1 MTTHR
6 TAETRRETKE
16 TQIRCAVD
24 LDGTGVCT
32 STTGVGFFDHMVDQL
47 SRHGR
52 IDITLEASGDTHI
65 DDHHTVEDCG
75 YALAGAIA
83 KALGD
88 RAGIARYGEAHAPMD
103 ETLTRCVIDLS
114 GRPAL
119 VWRAQFATGKIGSF
133 DVELCREFFRA
144 FTNGLDAAI
153 HLECLYGENDHHIAE
168 STFKA
173 LARALRAAVA
183 IDPRAAGA
191 PASTKGVLG
200 DPTA

>member
-1 MTTHR
+1 MTISR
-6 TAETRRETKE
+6 RAEVGRETKE

-24 LDGTGVCT
+24 LDGTGVCE
-32 STTGVGFFDHMVDQL
+32 SKTGVGFFDHMVDQL
-47 SRHGR
+47 ARHGR
-52 IDITLEASGDTHI
+52 IDIDLEATGDLHI

-75 YALAGAIA
+75 YAIAGAIA

-119 VWRAQFATGKIGSF
+119 IWRASFATGKIGTF
-133 DVELCREFFRA
+133 DTDLVREFFRS
-144 FTNGLDAAI
+144 FTNGLSAAI
-153 HLECLYGENDHHIAE
+153 HIECLYGENDHHIAE
-168 STFKA
+168 SAFKA
-173 LARALRAAVA
+173 TARALRAAVT

-191 PASTKGVLG
+191 PPSTKGVLG